1 MPLQK
6 TKKKKKSVG
15 MRGRGMGTHGGGA
28 RKKRK
33 KSGHHGGGG
42 MSGSGKRGDQKKTL
56 ITKLYGNTYFGKK
69 GVTSRKT
76 QRDTRKRIGLRDIET
91 NIESYVK
98 KGIAKKKGDGFE
110 INLKS
115 YKILS
120 SSKDYSVKNKLI
132 INAKDASKSAEEKV
146 KKAGGQLVI
155 PVKREKKE
163 GKEKGKTDK
172 KPEKG
177 KEEREVKKTKDD
189 KEEGKTKT
197 NEKGGK
203 GIGEKGDSVEKE

>member
-6 TKKKKKSVG
+6 IKKKRKSVG

-76 QRDTRKRIGLRDIET
+76 QRDTRKRINLRDIET
-91 NIESYVK
+91 NLESYIR
-98 KGIAKKKGDGFE
+98 KGIAKKKGDNFE
-110 INLKS
+110 INLKD

-120 SSKDYSVKNKLI
+120 SSKDYSVKNNLI
-132 INAKDASKSAEEKV
+132 ITAKDASKSAEEKI
-146 KKAGGQLVI
+146 KKSGGQLVMS
-155 PVKREKKE
+155 VKKEKKE
-163 GKEKGKTDK
+163 KRKTDK
-172 KPEKG
+172 KPEKS
-177 KEEREVKKTKDD
+177 KEEREVKKNPKQERGS
-189 KEEGKTKT
+189 KQ
-197 NEKGGK
+197 
-203 GIGEKGDSVEKE
+203 